1 MPQDSQTLTHCP
13 ACRAEIIEEPILG
26 NYKTYTCPNHR
37 RFSISMT
44 AIAMM
49 QADPSYSA
57 TIGNRIANARGNEDQ
72 VMITSVDL
80 Q

>member
-1 MPQDSQTLTHCP
+1 MSQDSQTLTHCP
-13 ACRAEIIEEPILG
+13 ACKAEIIEDPIFG

-37 RFSISMT
+37 KFSISLT

-49 QADPSYSA
+49 HANPSYSD
-57 TIGNRIANARGNEDQ
+57 TIGNRIANARGDEDQ